1 MDKETIG
8 YLFTDLDDS
17 QALNPRDEKK
27 SQLIEAFGDLN
38 RQGSVPNEQPQHRPF
53 GPKNLKHPNKSTFPK
68 SMLIAPK
75 PPKLYKTAKTNRL
88 RLQLPLHQSKTI
100 LHGHALIHAPIN
112 PKLYPLSKQTRL

>member
-27 SQLIEAFGDLN
+27 PQLTKAFSDLN

-53 GPKNLKHPNKSTFPK
+53 GPKNLKHPNKSTFLNPP
-68 SMLIAPK
+68 LITPT
-75 PPKLYKTAKTNRL
+75 PDLHKTAKTNRL
-88 RLQLPLHQSKTI
+88 RLKLPLHQSKTI
-100 LHGHALIHAPIN
+100 LHGHTLIHAPLN